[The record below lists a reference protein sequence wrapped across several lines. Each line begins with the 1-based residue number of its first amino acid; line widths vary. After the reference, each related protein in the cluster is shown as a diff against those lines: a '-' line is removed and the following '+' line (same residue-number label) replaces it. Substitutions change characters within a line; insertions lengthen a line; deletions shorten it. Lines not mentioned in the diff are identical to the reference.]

1 MYLFSNYQ
9 ITKSNYFSLLISLLP
24 ISFIAGNMII
34 NINVVLLIVS
44 CLIIYSKEIFKIHF
58 HILDKL
64 IISFF
69 LLIIFSGIYN
79 DFKLFKF
86 HQEFYSTRQLDST
99 VKSILFLKYLFL
111 YFVTR
116 FLIEKKRLNL
126 SLFFIICFI
135 CSIFVCFDIFIQFIF
150 GKDIFGY
157 EMIKGRLGGPFGDEL
172 IAGGYIQRFSIFSFF
187 LLPLFFSQY
196 SKNFNRYFTPIL
208 FSIFVLG
215 IILSGNRMPLLLFL
229 LSLSL
234 ICIFQKQT
242 RKLFIPF
249 VIIFSLIFTVIYKSN
264 DEIKIHFQSF
274 FENSVNIVVGISN
287 KEFDKEYT
295 PQYLK
300 EFASFYDTW
309 LMNKYFGGGIKNFRF
324 YCHERP
330 NINKDSKFVCNMHPH
345 NYYLEVLTETGV
357 VGFTILS
364 LIFFAV
370 IYITFIKKYFL
381 VSSLNNNNLII
392 PFIFLFIT
400 EIFPFKSTGSFFT
413 TGNATYL
420 FLILAILIG
429 LIRKNNLIEN

>member
-34 NINVVLLIVS
+34 NINVILLILS

-86 HQEFYSTRQLDST
+86 HQEFYSTRELDST

-116 FLIEKKRLNL
+116 FLIEKKYVNL
-126 SLFFIICFI
+126 SLFFIICFV

-196 SKNFNRYFTPIL
+196 L
-208 FSIFVLG
+208 F
-215 IILSGNRMPLLLFL
+215 
-229 LSLSL
+229 
-234 ICIFQKQT
+234 
-242 RKLFIPF
+242 
-249 VIIFSLIFTVIYKSN
+249 
-264 DEIKIHFQSF
+264 
-274 FENSVNIVVGISN
+274 
-287 KEFDKEYT
+287 
-295 PQYLK
+295 
-300 EFASFYDTW
+300 
-309 LMNKYFGGGIKNFRF
+309 
-324 YCHERP
+324 
-330 NINKDSKFVCNMHPH
+330 
-345 NYYLEVLTETGV
+345 
-357 VGFTILS
+357 
-364 LIFFAV
+364 
-370 IYITFIKKYFL
+370 
-381 VSSLNNNNLII
+381 
-392 PFIFLFIT
+392 
-400 EIFPFKSTGSFFT
+400 
-413 TGNATYL
+413 
-420 FLILAILIG
+420 
-429 LIRKNNLIEN
+429 